1 MISWRTSGND
11 SQLIVRNLLL
21 GLMCREGSLLC
32 CVGAAVNHHQ
42 TKGHADH
49 VPPMGSAENAFVAM
63 SCLEFNS
70 GFVASATHKF
80 PHALWPG
87 ARRVMALPLSI
98 T

>member
-1 MISWRTSGND
+1 
-11 SQLIVRNLLL
+11 
-21 GLMCREGSLLC
+21 
-32 CVGAAVNHHQ
+32 
-42 TKGHADH
+42 
-49 VPPMGSAENAFVAM
+49 MGSAENEFVAM